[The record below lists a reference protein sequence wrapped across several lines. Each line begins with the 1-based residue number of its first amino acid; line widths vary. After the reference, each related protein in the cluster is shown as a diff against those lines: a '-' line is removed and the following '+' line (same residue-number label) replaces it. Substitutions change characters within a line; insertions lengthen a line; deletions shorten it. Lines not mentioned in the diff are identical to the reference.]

1 MMKGH
6 LAVARELYQEGAQTA
21 SQPHFGH
28 PLQEHYEPL
37 EPAFETRG
45 VASFEDTLQALVDQA
60 REGGEWG
67 AQADAFMA
75 AIEAIDAAMQD
86 VDGELREDVAFQSRV
101 QLTLLRQAM
110 HEYEEAVD
118 EGQFVNVLEY
128 QDGRGFMLT
137 AKALLEQQA
146 ELFKASDEA
155 TYEELMAAYDE
166 AMQAWPSALAPET
179 PVMSYGE
186 LSSSTFK
193 LESLLGRY

>member
-6 LAVARELYQEGAQTA
+6 LAIARELYQQGAQTA

-28 PLQEHYEPL
+28 PLHEHYEPL
-37 EPAFETRG
+37 ETAFETRG
-45 VASFEDTLQALVDQA
+45 VAPFEDTLQALVDEA

-67 AQADAFMA
+67 EHADAYQAAVA
-75 AIEAIDAAMQD
+75 AIDTAMQD
-86 VDGELREDVAFQSRV
+86 VDGELRDDVAFQSRV
-101 QLTLLRQAM
+101 QLALLRQAV

-118 EGQFVNVLEY
+118 DGQFVNVPEY

-146 ELFKASDEA
+146 ELYQASDEA
-155 TYEELMAAYDE
+155 AYEELMAAYDQ
-166 AMQAWPSALAPET
+166 AMAAWPSAEAPQT